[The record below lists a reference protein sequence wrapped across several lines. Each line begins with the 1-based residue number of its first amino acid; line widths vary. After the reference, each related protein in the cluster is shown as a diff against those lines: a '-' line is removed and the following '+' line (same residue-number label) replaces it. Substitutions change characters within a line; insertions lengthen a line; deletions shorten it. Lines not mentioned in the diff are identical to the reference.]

1 MRRTCGL
8 FLLLSACAPDLRAD
22 HPFDGQT
29 SDGPLVVAEV
39 LEGGGHKLFVDATSK
54 GAQVYV
60 DLDEAKELKADDAFA
75 TNAWDLW
82 FKRFE
87 VGMNGG
93 DSSPGGPVRVAVLK
107 DVDYAALSVAPAEGY
122 LQDTADRVFAA
133 VEGGWYYYDLGVH
146 RLVPRAELTYVVQST
161 TGAYFKLRMLEYY
174 DASGTPASLTL
185 EYAPLAAP

>member
-1 MRRTCGL
+1 MRSL
-8 FLLLSACAPDLRAD
+8 LPLLLVVTACAPDLRDD

-39 LEGGGHKLFVDATSK
+39 LEGGGHRLRIDATSK

-60 DLDEAKELKADDAFA
+60 DLDEAKELKAEEAFT

-93 DSSPGGPVRVAVLK
+93 DTSPGGPVRVAVLK
-107 DVDYAALSVAPAEGY
+107 DVDYAALTTAPTDGY
-122 LQDTADRVFAA
+122 LQDTADKVFAA

-146 RLVPRAELTYVVQST
+146 RLIPRPELTYVVQGT
-161 TGAYFKLRMLEYY
+161 AGAYFKLKMLAYY
-174 DASGTPASLTL
+174 DESGTPAALTV
-185 EYAPLAAP
+185 EYAPIAAP